1 MQDGSVTVE
10 RRKRGPDVWCFR
22 WREAGPDGRR
32 IHRRIV
38 LGTIDELRS
47 IASARKMAVG
57 LRGEINI
64 NDVRIRRESIKL
76 ADLSRHFLQRELTDR
91 NPRISYSTKK
101 AYAGYLEKWIDPRWG
116 EYRLL
121 DVRAVEVESWL
132 KSLNRAP
139 GTRSKIRNVMSL
151 LFNHGRRH
159 EICDH
164 NPIQWVRQSA
174 KRRTAPDILTSSE
187 VQSLLANLR
196 GRERTL
202 VLLAVTTGLRRSE
215 LFALKWKDVD
225 FHAKQIHV
233 TRSIVQNVVGL
244 CKTESSQKP
253 VPAHNDLVEALRE
266 WHGQTP
272 YQSSES
278 WVFASPVNQGRWP
291 YLAQQIMRRHILP
304 VARKLGITKR
314 IGWHT
319 FRHTYSTLL
328 RSTGAELKIT
338 QELLRHSTIRVTLD
352 TYTQAVTA
360 EKRTA
365 QAAVVALLFP
375 EKTLE
380 TQALPGQT
388 P

>member
-328 RSTGAELKIT
+328 RSTGAELKIM

-352 TYTQAVTA
+352 TYTQAVTT
-360 EKRTA
+360 EKRNA
-365 QAAVVALLFP
+365 QEAVVSLLFP
-375 EKTLE
+375 QKTQE
-380 TQALPGQT
+380 T
-388 P
+388 